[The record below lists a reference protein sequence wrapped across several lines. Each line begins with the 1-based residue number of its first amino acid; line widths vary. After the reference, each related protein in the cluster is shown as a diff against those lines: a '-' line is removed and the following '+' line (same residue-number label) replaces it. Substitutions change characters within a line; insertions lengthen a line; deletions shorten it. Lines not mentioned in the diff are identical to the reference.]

1 MTISRKL
8 LWVVAAVIATL
19 GIISVT
25 HYHNLYVMNT
35 RTSNEFQVMNNTMN
49 VGEVRKNYEDSKD
62 ISLFDK
68 EELAARALLEMT
80 SIQKNH
86 KLEMKVNY
94 VFLDD
99 EGNAT
104 EDDSKIRSIQMKIDY
119 HNALG
124 KVVSSTV
131 NHFKVDELDMQ
142 S

>member
-1 MTISRKL
+1 
-8 LWVVAAVIATL
+8 
-19 GIISVT
+19 
-25 HYHNLYVMNT
+25 
-35 RTSNEFQVMNNTMN
+35 MNNTMN

-68 EELAARALLEMT
+68 DELAARALLEMT
-80 SIQKNH
+80 SVQKNH
-86 KLEMKVNY
+86 KLDMKVNY

-99 EGNAT
+99 DGKVT

-119 HNALG
+119 YNALG

-131 NHFKVDELDMQ
+131 NHFKADELDVQ